1 MTKEVGDIL
10 AIMAGTL
17 VCVGAIL
24 IGIPTF
30 SLENKLNNNNNSVI
44 KKAIDTDDEEDK
56 KITTNIINPNAI
68 LNTDLSKI
76 NLKNTDEDDPYAFR
90 GGKRSRSKSRSKK
103 SSRKSKT
110 RKNK

>member
-30 SLENKLNNNNNSVI
+30 SLENKLNNNNLVV
-44 KKAIDTDDEEDK
+44 KKNEDEDEDE

>member
-30 SLENKLNNNNNSVI
+30 SLENKLNNNSLVV
-44 KKAIDTDDEEDK
+44 KKNEDEDEDE